1 MSISFAQVLN
11 YPILRLMSMFRI
23 LFEGCQDT
31 SSEELFDSYG
41 VAPDS
46 FSGHPYQLLDMLV
59 ENVVR
64 VSPC

>member
-1 MSISFAQVLN
+1 
-11 YPILRLMSMFRI
+11 MSMFRI
-23 LFEGCQDT
+23 LFEGCQDN

-41 VAPDS
+41 VASDP